1 MSPQRSNRARLVEGT
16 LRCLERLP
24 PEQVTARAIAEE
36 SGANPAS
43 INYHFG
49 SKDLLVVE
57 AVIEGLDRWL
67 AEVAARLDEVVAR
80 GPRERFERAAE
91 VLRGGGRRTGLAR
104 NYVAALAKAQ
114 HNERIQHRLAEGIRR
129 TRPRLATVLELG
141 EDEVGEDAAALVL
154 AMFHG
159 LLLHSLLDSE
169 LDVGADRM
177 LRAQSRLG
185 AVLSGLDPHRHAF

>member
-67 AEVAARLDEVVAR
+67 SEIADSLDEVAARR
-80 GPRERFERAAE
+80 PKERFERAAE
-91 VLRGGGRRTGLAR
+91 VLRTGGRHAGLVR
-104 NYVAALAKAQ
+104 NYVGALVKAQ
-114 HNERIQHRLAEGIRR
+114 HNERIKDTLADGVRR
-129 TRPRLATVLELG
+129 TRPRLAAVLELG
-141 EDEVGEDAAALVL
+141 EDEIGQDTAALVL

-169 LDVGADRM
+169 LAVGADRM
-177 LRAQSRLG
+177 VRAQARLG
-185 AVLSGLDPHRHAF
+185 SVLSGVDSQPGVR